1 MLEMGLFA
9 RLVAFMTELLQKVFE
24 QIAKLPQEEQDD
36 IARRLLAELE
46 DGKAGLDTIN
56 SVNRDEDSVISSV
69 RGSSPSEKARKF
81 REWVS
86 LRSQT
91 GISLP
96 DEAFDRGSIYE

>member
-1 MLEMGLFA
+1 
-9 RLVAFMTELLQKVFE
+9 MTELLQKVFE

-46 DGKAGLDTIN
+46 DGKASLDTAN
-56 SVNRDEDSVISSV
+56 SVNRAEGSVISSV
-69 RGSSPSEKARKF
+69 KGGSPLEKARKF

-86 LRSQT
+86 QQPQT

-96 DEAFDRGSIYE
+96 DKAFDRGSIY

>member
-56 SVNRDEDSVISSV
+56 SVNRDEDSLIASV
-69 RGSSPSEKARKF
+69 RGSSPSEKARNF

-86 LRSQT
+86 QRWQT

>member
-1 MLEMGLFA
+1 
-9 RLVAFMTELLQKVFE
+9 MTELLQKVFE

-46 DGKAGLDTIN
+46 DGTAGLATTN
-56 SVNRDEDSVISSV
+56 TVNRDREGAVPSGKD
-69 RGSSPSEKARKF
+69 SSPSEKARKF

-86 LRSQT
+86 QRSQT